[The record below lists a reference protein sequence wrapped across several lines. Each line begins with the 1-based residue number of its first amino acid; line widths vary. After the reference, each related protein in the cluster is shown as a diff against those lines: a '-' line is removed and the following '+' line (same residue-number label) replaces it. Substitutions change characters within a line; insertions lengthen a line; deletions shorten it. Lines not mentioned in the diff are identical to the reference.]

1 MSEAKQLLPWEEA
14 VPVSQDT
21 YYFIRTLTMWSAA
34 QIFRHFTFARF
45 SFTIRAKTCIRLPV
59 YKGGT
64 LRGAFG
70 YALKRIVC
78 VHKRAVCDDCILEK
92 QCVYGYI
99 FDTSPPDDS
108 EILSDHSDV
117 PRPFIIEPPLDRNTY
132 YRPGDEITFGL
143 VLIGKAIELL
153 PYFILAFEKLGEA
166 GIGRGRGKFSLQKVE
181 SNDRV
186 IYPGNSETLL
196 QEPGILNVSD
206 LPTDPNMN
214 GKRITLRFLTPLR
227 MKYQGRLTNSPEF
240 HILIRN
246 LLRRISSLA
255 YLHCGITADM
265 DPSSII
271 ASVSDIAIESMDI
284 HWYDWRRYSSRQE
297 AQMTLGGLI
306 GRVTYIGEMKPFL
319 PLLRIGEYIHIGK
332 NTSFGLGKYVILW
345 DA

>member
-1 MSEAKQLLPWEEA
+1 MQ
-14 VPVSQDT
+14 
-21 YYFIRTLTMWSAA
+21 SAA
-34 QIFRHFTFARF
+34 QIFSHFTFARF
-45 SFTIRAKTCIRLPV
+45 SFTIKAKTCIRLPV

-78 VHKRAVCDDCILEK
+78 VHRRAVCDHCILEK

-108 EILSDHSDV
+108 EILRDHSNV

-181 SNDRV
+181 SNDEE
-186 IYPGNSETLL
+186 IYPSNSETLG
-196 QEPGILNVSD
+196 QEPGILRVSD
-206 LPTDPNMN
+206 LAIDPNMDEQ
-214 GKRITLRFLTPLR
+214 RMTLRFLTPLR
-227 MKYQGRLTNSPEF
+227 MKYQGRLTDRPEF

-265 DPSSII
+265 DPRSMI
-271 ASVSDIAIESMDI
+271 ASIRDVVIENTDI
-284 HWYDWRRYSSRQE
+284 HWYDWHRYSTRQE

-306 GRVTYIGEMKPFL
+306 GKVTYVGDMKPFF
-319 PLLRIGEYIHIGK
+319 PLLRIGEYVHIGR
-332 NTSFGLGKYVILW
+332 NTSFGLGKYVIL
-345 DA
+345 